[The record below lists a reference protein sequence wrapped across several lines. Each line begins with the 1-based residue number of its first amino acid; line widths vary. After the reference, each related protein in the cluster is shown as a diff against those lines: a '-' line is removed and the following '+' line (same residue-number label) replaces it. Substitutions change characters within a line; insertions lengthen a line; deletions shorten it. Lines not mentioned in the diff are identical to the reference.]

1 MKIDLC
7 TLDWVAVSAIA
18 TAVMVIITGI
28 TLWQN
33 RNQLEELKRQW
44 REQNRSHLVFSVEV
58 VHCFYCLKIHNTGT
72 QMARNIEF
80 DINTDF
86 LDKVF
91 IDSFRNTLSELG
103 HCNLIIPGNESRLF
117 IITYQHPQRKGS
129 LEVDGKRYKN
139 CEMIDKV
146 RAIMDVKINISGKY
160 NDGVINEMFT
170 INQYIK
176 GSLTKKDEVAAQL
189 ERFYDLYK
197 YANNVNAD
205 YNETCCDCK
214 DHAKCTFCN
223 NQKTHNN
230 TNI

>member
-28 TLWQN
+28 TLWQS
-33 RNQLEELKRQW
+33 RNQLKELKRQW
-44 REQNRSHLVFSVEV
+44 REQNRAHLIFSVEV

-72 QMARNIEF
+72 QTARNIEF

-91 IDSFRNTLSELG
+91 IDSFRKTLSELG
-103 HCNLIIPGNESRLF
+103 HRNLIIPGNESRLF
-117 IITYQHPQRKGS
+117 IITYQQPQRKGS
-129 LEVDGKRYKN
+129 LEVDGKQYKN
-139 CEMIDKV
+139 CEMIDKI
-146 RAIMDVKINISGKY
+146 RTIMDVKINISGKY
-160 NDGVINEMFT
+160 NDGVIDETFT

-189 ERFYDLYK
+189 ELFYDLYK
-197 YANNVNAD
+197 YVNKVNVD
-205 YNETCCDCK
+205 CDETCCDCK
-214 DHAKCTFCN
+214 EYAKCIFSN
-223 NQKTHNN
+223 NQKTSNN
-230 TNI
+230 INI